1 MVSKFDFLNY
11 EKARLSGEYNMII
24 DAHQVM
30 EDYGIDQNIYWDII
44 ENYDKYYGQWVGNRF
59 TNS

>member
-1 MVSKFDFLNY
+1 MATKNDFMSY
-11 EKARLSGEYNMII
+11 EEARLSGEYNMIM

-30 EDYGIDQNIYWDII
+30 KDYGIDQNTYWDII
-44 ENYDKYYGQWVGNRF
+44 KNYDKYYGQWVGNRY

>member
-1 MVSKFDFLNY
+1 MVSKIDFLNY
-11 EKARLSGEYNMII
+11 EKAQLSGEYNMIM

-44 ENYDKYYGQWVGNRF
+44 ENYDKYYGQWIGSHY
-59 TNS
+59 TN